1 MKNITKIDK
10 FSLFILYI
18 FFIEGFL
25 AKSFL
30 FNGND
35 PTILHYSLSSVIIM
49 ITLLLVLIYRGGHL
63 INNFTIIL
71 LIFIFTW
78 LTISTLYIGDNQN
91 YLALPTFLILIFGC
105 FYGIPSLGTI
115 SDNNI
120 LRILYFTLAFFSL
133 SSIMLWVVTPDLSF
147 DPDSGR
153 FSGTLISVAVACNV
167 FFYFSVIACAAMSVS
182 TDMRARIIH
191 GSLMFI
197 GLGLLYFTKTRSS
210 LVEALAC
217 IGILLIGFR
226 FRRVNAAKGWFGPV
240 LIGLLMTL
248 GITALGFGAVDTQS
262 QLEEFR
268 LSDQSLDTSR
278 GGNWEFGIERIIA
291 APLFGEGLLTKQTQ
305 GGSGT
310 INIESGANYDPRYD
324 PHSLILSF
332 AVQAGIPFAIGM
344 MGLLLSSLGYFL
356 WVFGLRK
363 SIETPEFVLCAVHTL
378 AMIPAGGDLTSFGNS
393 IDRIFWV
400 LLGCV
405 VLKAHIART
414 QISRYPHLAAR
425 SYRRLH
431 QNEQRLAR

>member
-1 MKNITKIDK
+1 MQNIKKNDK
-10 FSLFILYI
+10 FSKFIVYI
-18 FFIEGFL
+18 FFIEGLL

-30 FNGND
+30 FSGND
-35 PTILHYSLSSVIIM
+35 PTILHYLLSSII
-49 ITLLLVLIYRGGHL
+49 ITIV
-63 INNFTIIL
+63 IL
-71 LIFIFTW
+71 LIFILRGGYLLNNFTIVLLIFVFIW
-78 LTISTLYIGDNQN
+78 SAISTFYIGVSQN
-91 YLALPTFLILIFGC
+91 YLALSTFLILVLGC
-105 FYGIPSLGTI
+105 FYGIPSLGII
-115 SDNNI
+115 SGNNI

-133 SSIMLWVVTPDLSF
+133 SSIILWITAPDLSF

-167 FFYFSVIACAAMSVS
+167 FFYFSVIACAAMNMS
-182 TDMRARIIH
+182 TDSRSRIIH

-226 FRRVNAAKGWFGPV
+226 IRKANVTKGWFGPV
-240 LIGLLMTL
+240 IVGLLMTL

-268 LSDQSLDTSR
+268 LSDQSLNTSR

-310 INIESGANYDPRYD
+310 IDIESGANYDPRYD

-363 SIETPEFVLCAVHTL
+363 SMETPEFVLCAVHTL
-378 AMIPAGGDLTSFGNS
+378 VMIPAGGDLTSFGNS

-414 QISRYPHLAAR
+414 QVAHYPHLAAG
-425 SYRRLH
+425 SYRHLR
-431 QNEQRLAR
+431 QYNQRLAR